1 MPSAATDFQQCL
13 TLLGFIKI
21 KFKNNNYLIEF
32 DNLHFQNY
40 YNKFNK
46 SLVNLIKELL
56 I

>member
-1 MPSAATDFQQCL
+1 MLSAATDFQQCL

-40 YNKFNK
+40 YNKLIK
-46 SLVNLIKELL
+46 SLVNFIKELL